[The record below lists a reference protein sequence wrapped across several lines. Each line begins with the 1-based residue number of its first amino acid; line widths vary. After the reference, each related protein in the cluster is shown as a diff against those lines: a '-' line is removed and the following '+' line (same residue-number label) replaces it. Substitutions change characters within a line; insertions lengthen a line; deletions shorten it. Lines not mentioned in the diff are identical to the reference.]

1 MRAAQQQAS
10 GLENNAASTAAG
22 YGSSA
27 SSISSTLLP
36 FLTRELNT
44 PGGISQQDQTAMLSA
59 SQGGAGGLA
68 SGLQTGMN
76 QKAAATGNESG
87 FGSSADEIARQR
99 EKAAAGGSESIAGQN
114 AMTKLNQQQ
123 EGARGLQGLYGTDV
137 GAQLNSL
144 GLQNQAIGQEV
155 NAGSH
160 GWFQNMTSLI
170 AALKGGSQAPG
181 AMPTGDMSGD
191 MSGGMQVAGAGDE
204 AMQGL
209 GTAANGLSSLAGAAG
224 G

>member
-1 MRAAQQQAS
+1 MRAAQNQAS

-27 SSISSTLLP
+27 SNISSTLLP

-160 GWFQNMTSLI
+160 GWFQNMNSFIQSAASLI
-170 AALKGGSQAPG
+170 SAVKGPSNAPG
-181 AMPTGDMSGD
+181 AMPAGGT
-191 MSGGMQVAGAGDE
+191 SGGM
-204 AMQGL
+204 
-209 GTAANGLSSLAGAAG
+209 GAAG
-224 G
+224 TGDQAADGLGNANAGMAQFGS